1 MIYRFSIISNEV
13 EDFIREIKIDSDAT
27 FFDLQE
33 AILAACQY
41 DNKQITSFFTCSD
54 RWEKE
59 QEILMEDLGYG
70 RADEDIYLM
79 KDTRL
84 SELLEDEKQ
93 RMVFIFDP
101 LEERMFLIE
110 LTEIIFGKTQS
121 NAVCSRQHGLPP
133 QQYIEISEPIPPT
146 PTKKAEDLQEDFYG
160 SDDFDNE
167 EFDPE
172 GFEISEGN
180 PYS

>member
-1 MIYRFSIISNEV
+1 
-13 EDFIREIKIDSDAT
+13 
-27 FFDLQE
+27 
-33 AILAACQY
+33 
-41 DNKQITSFFTCSD
+41 
-54 RWEKE
+54 
-59 QEILMEDLGYG
+59 MEDLGYG

-110 LTEIIFGKTQS
+110 LTEIIFGETQS

-133 QQYIEISEPIPPT
+133 HGRGAGGRGRHGGGDLPP
-146 PTKKAEDLQEDFYG
+146 DRSL
-160 SDDFDNE
+160 
-167 EFDPE
+167 
-172 GFEISEGN
+172 
-180 PYS
+180 

>member
-33 AILAACQY
+33 AILSACQY

-70 RADEDIYLM
+70 RSDEDTYLM

-110 LTEIIFGKTQS
+110 LTEIIFGKTLS
-121 NAVCSRQHGLPP
+121 NAICSRQHGLPP
-133 QQYIEISEPIPPT
+133 QQYVEIGDPIPST
-146 PTKKAEDLQEDFYG
+146 PTRKGEDLQEDFYG